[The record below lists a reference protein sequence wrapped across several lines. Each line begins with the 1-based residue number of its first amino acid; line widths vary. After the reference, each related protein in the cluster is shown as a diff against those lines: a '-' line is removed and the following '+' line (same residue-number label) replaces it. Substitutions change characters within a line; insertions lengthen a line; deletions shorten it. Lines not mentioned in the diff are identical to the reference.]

1 MTDLSINL
9 NQIFALNL
17 QADRW
22 QTQGLRGVIAAQS
35 GGGKTNLCAVI
46 YEELHRLHIP
56 FVIVDPMDDFRSLRE
71 LGHVTVIS
79 RSGGDVELTYPAQ
92 DWCDVA
98 IRRLSKNHSVVVD
111 LSGLGA
117 TSDKRVAYTWLAR
130 RLLGYQQKI
139 RQPMFLGIEEAHIFA
154 PAKRSQ
160 DADSLYATADIA
172 RLGRRNGI
180 NLIMSSQRP
189 RDLEADVRSQC
200 NLHFIGHIEDYLD
213 YEAVAPSLVL
223 PQRNGKG
230 RLPPARGI
238 EPTRV
243 WDTPGFAELMD
254 LKTGQFYV
262 RIGTMLH
269 LVFVR
274 RRRTKHIGQT
284 PVIQGRLPF

>member
-17 QADRW
+17 QAERW
-22 QTQGLRGVIAAQS
+22 QTQGLRAVIAAQS
-35 GGGKTNLCAVI
+35 GGGKTNLCAVV

-56 FVIVDPMDDFRSLRE
+56 FVIVDPMDDFRSLRG

-79 RSGGDVELTYPAQ
+79 RDKGDVELTYPAN
-92 DWCDVA
+92 DWVDVA
-98 IRRLSKNHSVVVD
+98 IRHLAQNRSVVVD
-111 LSGLGA
+111 LSGLHA
-117 TSDKRVAYTWLAR
+117 MSDKRVAYTWLAR
-130 RLLGYQQKI
+130 RLLNYQQQTRLPI
-139 RQPMFLGIEEAHIFA
+139 FLGIEEAHIFA

-160 DADSLYATADIA
+160 DSESLYATADIA

-200 NLHFIGHIEDYLD
+200 NLHFIGHIEDFLD

-230 RLPPARGI
+230 RLPPARGV

-254 LKTGQFYV
+254 LRTGQFYV

-274 RRRTKHIGQT
+274 RRTTRHIGQT

>member
-9 NQIFALNL
+9 NDIFALNL
-17 QADRW
+17 AADRW
-22 QTQGLRGVIAAQS
+22 QTQGLRAVIAAQS

-56 FVIVDPMDDFRSLRE
+56 YLIIDPMDDFRSLRE
-71 LGHVTVIS
+71 LGDVTVVS
-79 RSGGDVELTYPAQ
+79 CSGGDAELIYPAN
-92 DWCDVA
+92 DWCEVA
-98 IRRLSKNHSVVVD
+98 IRQLAKNRSVVVD
-111 LSGLGA
+111 LSGLNA
-117 TSDKRVAYTWLAR
+117 MSDKRVAYTWLAR
-130 RLLGYQQKI
+130 RLLSYQQKT
-139 RQPMFLGIEEAHIFA
+139 RLPMFMGIEEAHIFA

-160 DADSLYATADIA
+160 DAESLYVTADIA

-180 NLIMSSQRP
+180 NLLLSSQRP

-200 NLHFIGHIEDYLD
+200 NLHFIGHIEDHLD

-223 PQRNGKG
+223 PQRNGRG
-230 RLPPARGI
+230 RVPAGL

-243 WDTPGFAELMD
+243 WDTPGFGELMD
-254 LKTGQFYV
+254 LRTGQFYC

-269 LVFVR
+269 LVYVR
-274 RRRTKHIGQT
+274 KRRTKHIGQT